1 MKRATLTSSPPSPTG
16 PPSASNITL
25 HPQLGGP
32 QSTSSLWYH
41 LIYVVFG
48 GPVMR
53 AAGGGFP
60 VAHAPSFRARRGEG
74 GYGSV
79 GVLAS
84 MRPVRVETGTG
95 WLRGS
100 WQPLVLGLL
109 PPERTGPRPYFAVV
123 VVL

>member
-84 MRPVRVETGTG
+84 MRPVPRRDRHRVAVSTD
-95 WLRGS
+95 S
-100 WQPLVLGLL
+100 
-109 PPERTGPRPYFAVV
+109 RTSLSADS
-123 VVL
+123 